1 MVRSWIACAVVL
13 LLLTAGRAEDEKQT
27 HTGALETRHFK
38 IRYRPGSRAAADVEH
53 TGAAA
58 ERDLERICEAL
69 ALKVQGRYELWLYD
83 DLREM
88 RLLTGSEGNAGFST
102 GTPADL
108 PFRSHIPY
116 DADQTRFHEMVHL
129 VAADRVAFKT
139 PNMFFN
145 EGLANALLEYVGGVH
160 VHAIAKW
167 YRGQKKLPPIA
178 EMTGAADFYAFLR
191 AHPGLD
197 TYDIAASWFR
207 FLLDTHGIEK
217 VKKYYGGAAPKA
229 AFGQDE
235 PALEKAWLAALD
247 AYAMR
252 PEVETLLRQR
262 HGEDAAF
269 TRVVPAELPDELLGK
284 PTDWVSLLDATLHPA
299 VPADWKRT
307 KDGIAATWTPG
318 TPGDWSVCELGDE
331 LLGDCVV
338 RAKVKPSGAGGLQVR
353 LGQENQLMLVNGTF
367 VYRGGAPAASAPWP
381 SMSAARKDV
390 DLALVRRGS
399 ELLVYVDGAKVLALD
414 AAGGPCRP
422 GVALVGGA
430 ATFTDVRYRK
440 LAKTSAK

>member
-1 MVRSWIACAVVL
+1 MARSWIACVLVLFLVAV
-13 LLLTAGRAEDEKQT
+13 GRAGDEKQT
-27 HTGALETRHFK
+27 HTGTHETKHVK
-38 IRYRPGSRAAADVEH
+38 IRYRPGSRAAASVER

-58 ERDLERICEAL
+58 ERDLENICKAL
-69 ALKVQGRYELWLYD
+69 SLKVDGRYELWIYD
-83 DLREM
+83 DLRELH
-88 RLLTGSEGNAGFST
+88 LLTGSKDNAGFST
-102 GTPADL
+102 GTPTDL

-145 EGLANALLEYVGGVH
+145 EGLANALLEYVDGVH

-191 AHPGLD
+191 AHPGVNH
-197 TYDIAASWFR
+197 YDIAASWFR
-207 FLLDTHGIEK
+207 FLIDTHGIEK
-217 VKKYYGGAAPKA
+217 VKKYYGGAGPKA

-235 PALEKAWLAALD
+235 AAIEKAWLAALD
-247 AYAMR
+247 AYVMR

-284 PTDWVSLLDATLHPA
+284 PADWVSLLDAKLHP
-299 VPADWKRT
+299 VVEADWKRT
-307 KDGIAATWTPG
+307 KEGLAATWTPG

-338 RAKVKPSGAGGLQVR
+338 RAKVKLGGAAGLQLR
-353 LGQENQLMLVNGTF
+353 LGPENQLMLVNGTF
-367 VYRGGAPAASAPWP
+367 VYRSGAPAAHAAWP
-381 SMSAARKDV
+381 AMTAARKEA
-390 DLALVRRGS
+390 DLALVRRGA
-399 ELLVYVDGAKVLALD
+399 ELLVYVDGAKVLTLD

-422 GVALVGGA
+422 GVALVGGP

-440 LAKTSAK
+440 FAKPR